1 MLSHHAGEGGRAAA
15 AAALGGRG
23 PPGRAAA
30 KGRGA
35 STRSCGWRRQCRPER
50 RHHLRGCGAIVNWL
64 LDSVVRGTTQ
74 ALGTWWL
81 TLGRARRSWV
91 PSLHSLPPPI
101 HLLVA
106 AHTPQEGAATPAF
119 FHADVASQADDP
131 SMETPLAKQGMR
143 TMRVVGRFCGADTGR
158 KHWVP
163 VGLAVGGV
171 QRRAYTQWVEPK
183 LALIQVQLPPPKAF
197 IEDWQPTPDDHI
209 VSGHCSFM
217 LPFQM
222 RIVIPCS
229 KCVRNKMHQP
239 KLEADIGIGR
249 IMNTWFRVIKY
260 SGVLCDTFHSSK
272 IIG

>member
-143 TMRVVGRFCGADTGR
+143 TMRVVGRFCGADTGFR
-158 KHWVP
+158 WDW
-163 VGLAVGGV
+163 
-171 QRRAYTQWVEPK
+171 QWVVSKGE
-183 LALIQVQLPPPKAF
+183 
-197 IEDWQPTPDDHI
+197 PTP
-209 VSGHCSFM
+209 SGWSRSSRSSRCS
-217 LPFQM
+217 
-222 RIVIPCS
+222 CH
-229 KCVRNKMHQP
+229 HQRP
-239 KLEADIGIGR
+239 
-249 IMNTWFRVIKY
+249 
-260 SGVLCDTFHSSK
+260 SSRT
-272 IIG
+272 GNPRLMTT